1 LKTDTKKHLVKNPIN
16 IIKFIIAYYICK
28 KNIMKTKILLFT
40 ITTLFVYSCNKVPV
54 TGRRQMNLMPESS
67 LLAMSTEQYSQV
79 LANSKVVQTGPQA
92 EMVKRVGN
100 NIAKSVE
107 KFLVQNGYK
116 SRLNQFAWE
125 FNLIEENIVNAWCMP
140 GGKVCFYTGILP
152 ITLDENGLAVVMGH
166 EVAHAVARHG
176 NERMSRGMA
185 VSLGGA
191 ALDVALSQKP
201 DVTRNLFLQAYGIGT
216 EVGVNLPFSRKN
228 ELEADKMGLIFMK
241 IAGYDPTKAP
251 DFWKRM
257 SQNGAS
263 VPEFLSTHPSD
274 EKRIDEIQK
283 YIQSKE
289 FAKYT
294 K

>member
-1 LKTDTKKHLVKNPIN
+1 MIHKLTFIS
-16 IIKFIIAYYICK
+16 IIC
-28 KNIMKTKILLFT
+28 L
-40 ITTLFVYSCNKVPV
+40 ITFGCSKVPV

-67 LLAMSTEQYSQV
+67 LLAMSTEQYKQV
-79 LANSKVVQTGPQA
+79 IATSKVVQSGAQA
-92 EMVKRVGN
+92 ETVRRVGN

-152 ITLDENGLAVVMGH
+152 ITMDENGLAVVMGH

-191 ALDVALSQKP
+191 ALDVALAQKP
-201 DVTRNLFLQAYGIGT
+201 DVTRNLFLQAYGIGA

-228 ELEADKMGLIFMK
+228 ELEADKIGLIFMK
-241 IAGYDPTKAP
+241 IAGYDPSKAP
-251 DFWKRM
+251 EFWKRM
-257 SQNGAS
+257 SQNGAN

-274 EKRIDEIQK
+274 ETRIEEIKK

>member
-1 LKTDTKKHLVKNPIN
+1 
-16 IIKFIIAYYICK
+16 
-28 KNIMKTKILLFT
+28 MKTKILVFT
-40 ITTLFVYSCNKVPV
+40 FITLLAYSCNKVPV

-67 LLAMSTEQYSQV
+67 LLAMSTEQYNQV
-79 LANSKVVQTGPQA
+79 LANSKVVKSGPQA
-92 EMVKRVGN
+92 EMVQRVGN

-107 KFLVQNGYK
+107 QFLLQNGYK

-140 GGKVCFYTGILP
+140 GGKVCFHTGILP

-257 SQNGAS
+257 SQNGAN

-283 YIQSKE
+283 YIQSQE

>member
-1 LKTDTKKHLVKNPIN
+1 MKSKTL
-16 IIKFIIAYYICK
+16 II
-28 KNIMKTKILLFT
+28 
-40 ITTLFVYSCNKVPV
+40 TLISIVLYSCNKVPV
-54 TGRRQMNLMPESS
+54 TGRRQMNLMPETT
-67 LLAMSTEQYSQV
+67 LLAMSTEQYQQV
-79 LANSKVVQTGPQA
+79 LVNSKVVQSGAQA

-107 KFLVQNGYK
+107 KFLAQNGYK
-116 SRLNQFAWE
+116 NRLNQFAWE
-125 FNLIEENIVNAWCMP
+125 FNLIDENIVNAWCMP

-152 ITLDENGLAVVMGH
+152 ITMDENGLAVVMGH

-185 VSLGGA
+185 VSLGGT
-191 ALDVALSQKP
+191 ALNVALAQKP
-201 DVTRNLFLQAYGIGT
+201 DITRNLFLQAYGIGA

-257 SQNGAS
+257 AQNGAN

-274 EKRIDEIQK
+274 ETRIEEIKK

>member
-1 LKTDTKKHLVKNPIN
+1 MKLK
-16 IIKFIIAYYICK
+16 IALY
-28 KNIMKTKILLFT
+28 LFT
-40 ITTLFVYSCNKVPV
+40 SLFFYACNKVPV
-54 TGRRQMNLMPESS
+54 TGRRQMNLMPESN
-67 LLAMSTEQYSQV
+67 LASMASEQYKQV
-79 LANSKVVQTGPQA
+79 LANSKVIQNGPQA

-107 KFLVQNGYK
+107 KFLSQNGYK
-116 SRLNQFAWE
+116 NRLNQFAWE
-125 FNLIEENIVNAWCMP
+125 FNLIDENIVNAWCMP

-166 EVAHAVARHG
+166 EIAHAVARHG

-191 ALDVALSQKP
+191 ALDVALAQKP

-257 SQNGAS
+257 AQNGS
-263 VPEFLSTHPSD
+263 NVPEFLSTHPSD
-274 EKRIDEIQK
+274 EKRIDEITK

-289 FAKYT
+289 FSKYT